1 MPTLTARNLREIA
14 ISFFNHCERRTPPLV
29 SPPIASKTVYFTGST
44 HGDSRVNIL
53 NANGLGS
60 LFAQQNNDAAGAGIL
75 AGLMIYLVIVFAL
88 AIISIV
94 GMWKVFEKAGQPG
107 WAAIVPFYNL
117 YILTVEVAKKEIL
130 WFILLVIGFVVCGP
144 LALIALF
151 VVNIEVAKKFGKDA
165 LFGIGLTL
173 LGFIFYP
180 ILGFGS
186 AQYASGKKRRS
197 RDDVDEDDNW

>member
-53 NANGLGS
+53 NASGLVS
-60 LFAQQNNDAAGAGIL
+60 LFAQQDNDFAGIL
-75 AGLMIYLVIVFAL
+75 AAVMTYLVIAFAL
-88 AIISIV
+88 GIICMV

-107 WAAIVPFYNL
+107 WAAIVPFYNV
-117 YILTVEVAKKEIL
+117 YILTVEIAKKEVL
-130 WFILLVIGFVVCGP
+130 WFILFMVGLFICGP
-144 LALIALF
+144 LMIIAAF
-151 VVNIEVAKKFGKDA
+151 VINLEVANKFGKGA
-165 LFGIGLTL
+165 GFGIGLTL
-173 LGFIFYP
+173 LYPIFYP

-186 AQYASGKKRRS
+186 ARYVGGKKRRS